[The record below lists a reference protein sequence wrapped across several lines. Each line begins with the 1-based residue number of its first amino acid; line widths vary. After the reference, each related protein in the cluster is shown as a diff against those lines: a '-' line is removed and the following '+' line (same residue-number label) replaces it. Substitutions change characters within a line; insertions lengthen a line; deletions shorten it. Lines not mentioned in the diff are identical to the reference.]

1 MKAHNTIILITHTI
15 INNTHMNIF
24 IDYRKGYLQNMSY
37 LKTNNW
43 ESYPVKSEM
52 RQDVV
57 MQKGPINE

>member
-37 LKTNNW
+37 LKTNN
-43 ESYPVKSEM
+43 
-52 RQDVV
+52 
-57 MQKGPINE
+57 